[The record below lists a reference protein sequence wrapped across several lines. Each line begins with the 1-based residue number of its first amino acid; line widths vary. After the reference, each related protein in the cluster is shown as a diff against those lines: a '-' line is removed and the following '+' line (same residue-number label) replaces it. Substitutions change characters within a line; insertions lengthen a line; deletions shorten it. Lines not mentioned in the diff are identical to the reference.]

1 MPLRAVC
8 ATAYILMNRKLR
20 VAVLFGGKSAEH
32 EISLVSARNI
42 IAGLDPERY
51 DVTPIGIDRN
61 GRWLTA
67 ESAAQL
73 LNQNGKL
80 LALNEAAGR
89 ALSMQPGAERA
100 LVASD
105 ASDASVALP
114 AVDVVFPAL
123 HGPYGEDGSMQG
135 LLKLLNLP
143 FVGPGVLGSAVGMDK
158 DVMKRLLRD
167 AGLPIGA
174 FRVLQRRDAAGISF
188 DALSAELGLPLYV
201 KPANLGSSVGV
212 SRVKTQNEFTRAIDE
227 AFLYD
232 NKLVLE
238 KNIPG
243 REIEVAVLGNE
254 SPLASI
260 PGEIIPK
267 DGFYSYESKYLDE
280 KGAALEIPAK
290 LDAATVARVQ
300 ALAIQ
305 TYECLCLEG
314 LSRVDLFLTASGEL
328 FVNEVNTIPGF
339 TSISMYPKLWEASGL
354 SYGKLLDRLIEL
366 AIERHAR
373 DQRLRTTVGD

>member
-1 MPLRAVC
+1 
-8 ATAYILMNRKLR
+8 MNRKLR

-42 IAGLDPERY
+42 IAGLDPARY
-51 DVTPIGIDRN
+51 DITPIGIDRN

-67 ESAAQL
+67 GNAAQL

-89 ALSMQPGAERA
+89 ALTLQPGEDPA
-100 LVASD
+100 LVA
-105 ASDASVALP
+105 ASAGAALP

-135 LLKLLNLP
+135 LLKLLDLP

-174 FRVLQRRDAAGISF
+174 FRVLQRKDAGAASF
-188 DALSAELGLPLYV
+188 DALTAELGLPLYV

-212 SRVKTQNEFTRAIDE
+212 SRVTTRDEFTRAINE
-227 AFLYD
+227 ALLYD

-254 SPLASI
+254 TPLASI

-280 KGAALEIPAK
+280 KGAVLEIPAK

-300 ALAIQ
+300 KLAIE

-314 LSRVDLFLTASGEL
+314 LSRVDLFLTAGGEL

-354 SYGKLLDRLIEL
+354 PYGKLLDRLIEL
-366 AIERHAR
+366 ALERHAR
-373 DQRLRTTVGD
+373 DRQLRTTVGG

>member
-1 MPLRAVC
+1 
-8 ATAYILMNRKLR
+8 MNRKLR

>member
-1 MPLRAVC
+1 
-8 ATAYILMNRKLR
+8 MNRKLR

-51 DVTPIGIDRN
+51 DITPIGIDRN

-89 ALSMQPGAERA
+89 PLAMQPGADRA
-100 LVASD
+100 LLASD
-105 ASDASVALP
+105 AQAAALP

-135 LLKLLNLP
+135 LLKLLDLP

-167 AGLPIGA
+167 AGLPVGA
-174 FRVLQRRDAAGISF
+174 FRVLQRREAASASF

-212 SRVKTQNEFTRAIDE
+212 SRVTTREEFARALQE

-232 NKLVLE
+232 NKLILE

-254 SPLASI
+254 TPQASI

-300 ALAIQ
+300 KLAVE

-314 LSRVDLFLTASGEL
+314 LSRVDLFLTAGGEL

-354 SYGKLLDRLIEL
+354 PYAKLLDRLIEL
-366 AIERHAR
+366 ALERHAR
-373 DQRLRTTVGD
+373 DRQLRTTVGD